1 MKRWH
6 SEVPLM
12 LRRWK
17 QEMEIHGYD
26 WRNPPELSCVPS
38 EQGVGSGKVCH
49 CSAGIGALRWKK
61 PLDCGRARCGIC
73 HSEKFYEPKRRGAK
87 KRAAI
92 EFDIYSEL

>member
-6 SEVPLM
+6 EEVPLM

-26 WRNPPELSCVPS
+26 WRNPPALSCEPS
-38 EQGVGSGKVCH
+38 EQGCRGVCH
-49 CSAGIGALRWKK
+49 CAAGIGSMRWKK

-73 HSEKFYEPKRRGAK
+73 HWERNYEPRRRGAK

-92 EFDIYSEL
+92 DFEVRAYD